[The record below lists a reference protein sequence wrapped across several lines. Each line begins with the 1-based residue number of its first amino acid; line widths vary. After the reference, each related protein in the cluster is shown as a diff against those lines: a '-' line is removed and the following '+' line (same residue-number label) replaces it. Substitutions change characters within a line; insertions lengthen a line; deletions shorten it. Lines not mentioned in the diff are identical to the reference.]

1 MEKFK
6 DLLKGGAVIYKH
18 GRVYQNNLETFD
30 IIPWN
35 DVGRAELMRQMRDMI
50 IRRSRGFTGTR
61 SRIIEEIKSR
71 IEIPNTASGRIL
83 LRDIPHHFSP
93 VITNE
98 ATPRSLQQVDGDPQA
113 DMNESS
119 GPRTETSGSFWNNWS
134 FKIDLSG
141 ISLEYRGGGPQGSL
155 SVTTSEILSGVAA
168 TQRRFSS
175 TATTSTTDSTEAAF
189 TAQTSSTSSS
199 RWSTLTDAISEAMGP
214 PIWMKDKDL
223 DDPFVQ
229 RMMLLD
235 SMAMAAGVY
244 GT

>member
-1 MEKFK
+1 M
-6 DLLKGGAVIYKH
+6 
-18 GRVYQNNLETFD
+18 
-30 IIPWN
+30 
-35 DVGRAELMRQMRDMI
+35 

-61 SRIIEEIKSR
+61 PRIIEEIKSR
-71 IEIPNTASGRIL
+71 IEIPNTASGQVL

-113 DMNESS
+113 DRDESS
-119 GPRTETSGSFWNNWS
+119 GPRTETSASFWNNWS

-141 ISLEYRGGGPQGSL
+141 ISQKYRGGGPHGSL
-155 SVTTSEILSGVAA
+155 SVTTSEILSGFAV

-175 TATTSTTDSTEAAF
+175 TATTSTTDSTEAAV

-199 RWSTLTDAISEAMGP
+199 RWSTLTDAIGEAMGP
-214 PIWMKDKDL
+214 PLWMKDKGL
-223 DDPFVQ
+223 DGPFVQ
-229 RMMLLD
+229 RVMLLD
-235 SMAMAAGVY
+235 STAMVAAVY